1 MFYWLVDEHSY
12 YICTRKFHIEND
24 FIYRMSAVNNNDVP
38 ISKLA
43 DIPITNIRMYDHV
56 NYFNNRKCQYN
67 TDIIQFTTT
76 LCYLYA
82 L

>member
-1 MFYWLVDEHSY
+1 
-12 YICTRKFHIEND
+12 
-24 FIYRMSAVNNNDVP
+24 MSAVNNNDVP